1 MNIRITLSLVLAGMA
16 AGVAN
21 APAAAQAV
29 EPAPQGPALGDAPRA
44 VPQAAPQD
52 VPLTLRDAVEA
63 ALGGNRALAAAEARA
78 EAAELGAGAKEGFV
92 FPTIQATAGA
102 VRTNDPVGV
111 FGTKLRQRRF
121 EQADF
126 DIGALND
133 PDPVNDWTA
142 GVGAQWDI
150 ALWDRWLE
158 RDAGQAESRAA
169 RAVLDRTREGTVY
182 RTRALYVGAVRA
194 ASALEA
200 LEAAEASAVA
210 TSERVRRRVDEGM
223 GTQADLLQAEA
234 AVSGI
239 RAQVQH
245 ARARVLDVREA
256 LGSWLAWPADRLPVP
271 SQGADVLNASG
282 EPGAITDAELMG
294 RADLVAG
301 RAGVEAAEAR
311 ARAVTAKRL
320 PGLQAF
326 GQVSTHAPGI
336 GDSRENN
343 WTVGVQLSVP
353 LFTGF
358 SMTRGA
364 EAARAQA
371 RALRLEQTQR
381 EQEAETEVRSA
392 RRGVDAARAAL
403 GSATAAADAAHE
415 AVRLLR
421 RRYEEGMATVADL
434 LQAEARAAQLST
446 GVVEAEANLSMA
458 LAALDF
464 VLGNGAGSTR
474 EEG

>member
-133 PDPVNDWTA
+133 PDAVNDWTA

-169 RAVLDRTREGTVY
+169 RAVLV
-182 RTRALYVGAVRA
+182 
-194 ASALEA
+194 
-200 LEAAEASAVA
+200 EAAEASAVA
-210 TSERVRRRVDEGM
+210 TTERVRRRVDEGM

-392 RRGVDAARAAL
+392 RRGVHAARAAL